1 MFFEIR
7 NFKKSE
13 NKCEFNKNKIF
24 YLLVLYDDIQF
35 IISSYIYCKP
45 LSIVIIK
52 CLKIAFIT
60 NKL

>member
-13 NKCEFNKNKIF
+13 NKCEFNKNKIL

-35 IISSYIYCKP
+35 ISSYIYCKP
-45 LSIVIIK
+45 SSIVIIK
-52 CLKIAFIT
+52 FLKIAFIT